1 MPDRCQPLH
10 TRSNRH
16 VTDEVDQAE
25 GERDVSALVASTS
38 RLVDLIDRLCA
49 ISQSR
54 VIFMVS
60 GRVRTFEDLDYPGE
74 DGPRWSEMV
83 SDVVRKHDQD
93 SPFAS
98 LYHHPNDQSCRVRRQ
113 LEWHG
118 LCSDHRTHN
127 ANLQSAPLL

>member
-1 MPDRCQPLH
+1 M
-10 TRSNRH
+10 
-16 VTDEVDQAE
+16 
-25 GERDVSALVASTS
+25 SALVASTS